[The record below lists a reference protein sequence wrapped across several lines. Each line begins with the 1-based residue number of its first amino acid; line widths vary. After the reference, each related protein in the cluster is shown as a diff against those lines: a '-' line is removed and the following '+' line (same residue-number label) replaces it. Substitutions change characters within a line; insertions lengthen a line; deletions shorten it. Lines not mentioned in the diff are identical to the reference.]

1 MIIRGGEN
9 IAPLEIEERLMAHPA
24 VAQCAVIGIPD
35 QRYGGQMA
43 AFVKYSGNGPLPS
56 DEA

>member
-9 IAPLEIEERLMAHPA
+9 IAPLEIEERLMAHPT

-35 QRYGGQMA
+35 QRYGEQMA
-43 AFVKYSGNGPLPS
+43 AFVEHSGNGPLPS
-56 DEA
+56 GEA